1 MQIDGFFLRRVAATC
16 LLWCGVTAVAVAQPA
31 GMAMD
36 VQGKVEQSVNGV
48 AASMKLLDYV
58 QVGSNITVADQSA
71 LSLTL
76 YAEKKLYRFQGPA
89 AITITA
95 EGGLNQSSGAAPVVK
110 PLAERSLAATQ
121 QGSFIP
127 GSTRM
132 RSAMAPV
139 VLMAP
144 PKGSILTEGQ
154 PSFSWASAQPGPYA
168 FRLIDANGETVWE
181 NTVPAQ
187 QLSLPGSVKLK
198 AGTVYKWQVLLEKGH
213 GRSDRGQFSV
223 ASQEDIKAVRAA
235 APGAGAP
242 MEEQVLYAVDL
253 RDAGYIQEARKV
265 VQQIGKTRPDLAD
278 AILSAE

>member
-1 MQIDGFFLRRVAATC
+1 MKMFNIQISKVAAAV
-16 LLWCGVTAVAVAQPA
+16 LLWCGMASFAMAQPA

-36 VQGKVEQSVNGV
+36 VRGKVEQSVNGI
-48 AASMKLLDYV
+48 AASVKLLDYV
-58 QVGSNITVADQSA
+58 QAGSDITLADKSS

-76 YAEKKLYRFQGPA
+76 YAEKKLFRFQGPA
-89 AITITA
+89 ALQITA
-95 EGGLNQSSGAAPVVK
+95 DGVLKQSSGAEPEVK
-110 PLAERSLAATQ
+110 PLAERSLAASQ

-139 VLMAP
+139 VLTAP
-144 PKGSILTEGQ
+144 PKGSILTEGK

-168 FRLIDANGETVWE
+168 FRLIGANGETVWE
-181 NTVPAQ
+181 SSVTGQ
-187 QLSLPGSVKLK
+187 QVSLPGSVKLS
-198 AGTVYKWQVLLEKGH
+198 AGTLYKWQVSLEKGH
-213 GRSDRGQFSV
+213 GKSDRGQFSV
-223 ASQEDIKAVRAA
+223 ASQADISAVRAA
-235 APGAGAP
+235 APATGAP
-242 MEEQVLYAVDL
+242 IEEQVLYAVDL